1 MLHRK
6 RAIGNGRPFLP
17 KLFLILVSHTTV
29 LWYTVVTLSV
39 REEGTRNEKKRDV
52 FRDEDVVFQSGYG
65 RGSGS

>member
-52 FRDEDVVFQSGYG
+52 FRDADVVF
-65 RGSGS
+65 